1 MDTEVNKNSEKEI
14 EDIRLLKKDLKENRF
29 QIQSLEKR
37 IEVGRKLVGDTI
49 LRMRSIQRELQ
60 RVREEAERQKFD
72 TVIQKMGDGVV
83 VCTADWKIT
92 AINSATQRYLNI
104 THLENIN
111 LVDFILKNYSVSIPK
126 EEMIDVS
133 RSHKTFD
140 AIRQETERF
149 KPLYLE
155 ASLDVLRDTQE
166 RVSNII
172 MTVRDVTDARTE
184 ELMKQD
190 FLSLMS
196 HKLRTPLNAIAQSAS
211 IIQKENICGALN
223 DKQKKYIESVLR
235 QSRLLTNLIDE
246 LLKFTELNTMK
257 LDVQREEIVLCDYLP
272 PLINPMIEG
281 ITDRKIELKI
291 DCPDKCYMTRINKS
305 HMDMIMRNLVEN
317 AIKFNDKEVVKINIS
332 AKKSLQELEISIQD
346 NGRGIPAEEQG
357 RIFEKFYQIE
367 KFFTG
372 NVEGTGLGL
381 ALAKRLVSAY
391 GGQIGLKSQIGKGAI
406 FTVILPA

>member
-133 RSHKTFD
+133 WSHKTF
-140 AIRQETERF
+140 
-149 KPLYLE
+149 
-155 ASLDVLRDTQE
+155 
-166 RVSNII
+166 
-172 MTVRDVTDARTE
+172 M
-184 ELMKQD
+184 
-190 FLSLMS
+190 
-196 HKLRTPLNAIAQSAS
+196 
-211 IIQKENICGALN
+211 
-223 DKQKKYIESVLR
+223 
-235 QSRLLTNLIDE
+235 
-246 LLKFTELNTMK
+246 
-257 LDVQREEIVLCDYLP
+257 
-272 PLINPMIEG
+272 
-281 ITDRKIELKI
+281 
-291 DCPDKCYMTRINKS
+291 
-305 HMDMIMRNLVEN
+305 
-317 AIKFNDKEVVKINIS
+317 
-332 AKKSLQELEISIQD
+332 
-346 NGRGIPAEEQG
+346 
-357 RIFEKFYQIE
+357 
-367 KFFTG
+367 
-372 NVEGTGLGL
+372 
-381 ALAKRLVSAY
+381 
-391 GGQIGLKSQIGKGAI
+391 
-406 FTVILPA
+406 